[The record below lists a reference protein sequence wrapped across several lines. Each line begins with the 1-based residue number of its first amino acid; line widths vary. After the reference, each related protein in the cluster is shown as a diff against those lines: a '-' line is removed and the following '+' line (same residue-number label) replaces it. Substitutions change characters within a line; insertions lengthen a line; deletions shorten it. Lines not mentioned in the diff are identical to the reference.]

1 MDLNPAK
8 RNIVILLDGTNNEYG
23 ERNSNIVKTM
33 SVLKADDQ
41 QLLYYSS
48 GIGWL
53 ISAHSSFSS

>member
-23 ERNSNIVKTM
+23 KRNSNIVKTM
-33 SVLKADDQ
+33 SVIKADDQ

-48 GIGWL
+48 GIGRL
-53 ISAHSSFSS
+53 ISADSSLPS